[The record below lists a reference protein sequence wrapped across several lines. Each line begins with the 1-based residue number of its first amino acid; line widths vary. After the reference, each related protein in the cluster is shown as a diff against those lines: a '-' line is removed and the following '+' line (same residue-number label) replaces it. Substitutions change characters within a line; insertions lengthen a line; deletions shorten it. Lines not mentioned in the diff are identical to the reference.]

1 MESPQSFQKG
11 ILLETL
17 VQEEPY
23 QTFDLQ
29 NWKINQSEG
38 DENKMQLHLGS
49 FRGREIESISI
60 NLLLKIKSGE
70 HVALAGK
77 YNQ

>member
-1 MESPQSFQKG
+1 
-11 ILLETL
+11 
-17 VQEEPY
+17 
-23 QTFDLQ
+23 
-29 NWKINQSEG
+29 
-38 DENKMQLHLGS
+38 MQLHLGS